1 VTTLLVEDEQR
12 VASFVVKGLE
22 AEGYAVEHVATGMGA
37 LARVRAGEPD
47 LIVLHLTL
55 PDFDGLEL
63 RRRLR
68 EGGLAAP
75 VIILSARRDVDDHME
90 ALEVGADDYLNKRF
104 RFDELLDRLRAR
116 LRPPPPSA
124 ETVLR
129 RSKNAFTSLLGSAQT
144 AGLRLTYD

>member
-22 AEGYAVEHVATGMGA
+22 AEGYAAEHVATGM
-37 LARVRAGEPD
+37 
-47 LIVLHLTL
+47 
-55 PDFDGLEL
+55 
-63 RRRLR
+63 
-68 EGGLAAP
+68 
-75 VIILSARRDVDDHME
+75 
-90 ALEVGADDYLNKRF
+90 
-104 RFDELLDRLRAR
+104 
-116 LRPPPPSA
+116 A